1 MKKTWAII
9 CIILCIAVFAAI
21 FIGCNEEEEQPA
33 EEEIIVTFVTGFEDE
48 NLIVAPVHIT
58 EKTPGTLP
66 EDPWHAGY
74 EFTGWYYDAAC
85 TQKFTTTDVLK
96 EDIVLYAGW
105 LQKRSDVNTRGEGE
119 QVVAPNGLAY
129 ILVNEEYVVTGY
141 VGEATSITVP
151 VSYQGK
157 NVTAFG
163 DHAFGQ
169 NDTLESITFS
179 DGIESIEKTAFVG
192 LTALKNVHVTSSDHY
207 YSVNGILFN
216 RAGTEL
222 IVVGQGRKDAF
233 TLPATVRKIGE
244 NAFYGCSFDVT
255 IAETDEL
262 TVIDAYAFTGYKG
275 ILTLSSKVAEIRK
288 KAFYDATCSIVFPT
302 NCAILSLGNGEFDG
316 YKGATLRLPGSIA
329 SVSGSPFYGSTAA
342 IDFSLTGVVTLGPS
356 AMAGYAGEEF
366 VVPFFVREI
375 EENCFYRC
383 TARVTFDERTTYST
397 IRELSFNQFLG
408 DIVFPST
415 VRTIEKNAFCYI
427 RKNYATV
434 RFSTKRS
441 EIAIDPNA
449 FLSCAEENFTFAQ

>member
-1 MKKTWAII
+1 MKKTWTIV
-9 CIILCIAVFAAI
+9 CIILCIAVLAAV
-21 FIGCNEEEEQPA
+21 FTSCKKEEEQP
-33 EEEIIVTFVTGFEDE
+33 EEAGIIVTFVTGFEND
-48 NLIVAPVHIT
+48 NLIVDPIRIT

-66 EDPWHAGY
+66 EDPRHAGY
-74 EFTGWYYDAAC
+74 DFTGWYYDAAR
-85 TQKFTTTDVLK
+85 TQKFTTSDVLK
-96 EDIVLYAGW
+96 ADTILYAGW
-105 LQKRSDVNTRGEGE
+105 SQKRSGVSVSGEGE
-119 QVVAPNGLAY
+119 QIVAPNGLAY

-141 VGEATSITVP
+141 VGDATSITVP
-151 VSYQGK
+151 ASYLGK

-163 DHAFGQ
+163 DNAFGE
-169 NDTLESITFS
+169 NDTLETIEFS
-179 DGIESIEKTAFVG
+179 AGIESIERTAFIG
-192 LTALKNVHVTSSDHY
+192 LTALKNVNVTSSDHF
-207 YSVNGILFN
+207 YSVNGLLFN

-222 IVVGQGRKDAF
+222 VVVGQGRTNAF
-233 TLPATVRKIGE
+233 TLPATVKKIGE

-255 IAETDEL
+255 VAETCEL
-262 TVIDAYAFTGYKG
+262 TVLDSYAFTGYKG
-275 ILTLSSKVAEIRK
+275 QLTLSSKVAEIRK
-288 KAFYDATCSIVFPT
+288 KAFFESTCSIVFPT

-316 YKGATLRLPGSIA
+316 YKGETLRLPGSIT

-342 IDFSLTGVVTLGPS
+342 IDFSATGVTTLGPS

-383 TARVTFDERTTYST
+383 TAKVTFDDRTTYST

-408 DIVFPST
+408 DIVFPAT

-434 RFSTKRS
+434 RFSSRRS